1 MMQLRKSHLGFL
13 PSACFALSAFL
24 AFPLFAQEDLAAR
37 ANAIWITGNHLDA
50 LPLYEQLAAAHP
62 DEWVYQERLAVA
74 LGVKAEHLTD
84 PAQIKAAMI
93 RERDAA
99 KKAVADGDPNYFM
112 QIAAQIDPDA
122 PLPPAA
128 AAGSSQELFQQ
139 GEKAFGAGDYAGAI
153 AKYAAAADADPH
165 AYEPPLY
172 AGDAAYSMK
181 DLKTAALWFA
191 RAISVDPSRETAY
204 RYWGDALLR
213 IGNNPAAAKGKYIE
227 AIVADPYNK
236 LSWQGITNWAVRQKA
251 VLQVPKIIRPQAPV
265 ADPNKPGNITINID
279 PNTIDNNKHP
289 GSAAWLG
296 YSIVRAKFRTDD
308 FAKDFPAEK
317 TYRHSL
323 KEESEALNSVV
334 SVLKSNKADR
344 NQLDESLRNLL
355 DLSDAGM
362 LDCWILINGADQGIA
377 QDYPAYRQD
386 HRQLLDDYLAKF
398 VIHGGTI

>member
-1 MMQLRKSHLGFL
+1 MMQLRKTHLGFL
-13 PSACFALSAFL
+13 LFSLTVLPLL
-24 AFPLFAQEDLAAR
+24 AQKDLAAR
-37 ANAIWITGNHLDA
+37 ADAIWTTGNHLEA

-62 DEWVYQERLAVA
+62 EEWIYQERLSGA
-74 LGVKAEHLTD
+74 LNEQLKQLTD
-84 PAQIKAAMI
+84 PAQIKATLT

-99 KKAVADGDPNYFM
+99 RKAIADGDPNYFI
-112 QIAAQIDPDA
+112 QIVAQIDPDA
-122 PLPPAA
+122 PIPAPGA
-128 AAGSSQELFQQ
+128 PGSAQALFQEA
-139 GEKAFGAGDYAGAI
+139 EKLFGTGDYKGAI
-153 AKYAAAADADPH
+153 AKYGAAADAAPT

-213 IGNNPAAAKGKYIE
+213 VGNDPVAAKGKYID
-227 AIVADPYNK
+227 ALVADPYNK
-236 LSWQGITNWAVRQKA
+236 LAWQGIQNWAVRQKA
-251 VLQVPKIIRPQAPV
+251 VLLAPKIDRPSAPV

-279 PNTIDNNKHP
+279 PNSIDNTKHP

-296 YSIVRAKFRTDD
+296 YSMVRAKFRTED

-317 TYRHSL
+317 TYRHTL
-323 KEESEALNSVV
+323 REESEALNSVV
-334 SVLKSNKADR
+334 TIVKELKVDR
-344 NQLDESLRNLL
+344 NKLDESLRNLL

-377 QDYPAYRQD
+377 KDYPVYRQD
-386 HRQLLDDYLAKF
+386 HRQLLNDYLAKF
-398 VIHGGTI
+398 VIHGGSI

>member
-1 MMQLRKSHLGFL
+1 MIQLRESHLGFL
-13 PSACFALSAFL
+13 LFSLTALPLL
-24 AFPLFAQEDLAAR
+24 AQQDLAAR
-37 ANAIWITGNHLDA
+37 ADAVWTTGNRLEA

-62 DEWVYQERLAVA
+62 EEWIYQERLAAA
-74 LGVKAEHLTD
+74 LGVQVEHLTD
-84 PAQIKAAMI
+84 PAQVKAARI

-99 KKAVADGDPNYFM
+99 KKAIADGDPNYF
-112 QIAAQIDPDA
+112 IRITAQIDPDA
-122 PLPPAA
+122 PAPAPGA
-128 AAGSSQELFQQ
+128 PGSAQALFQE
-139 GEKAFGAGDYAGAI
+139 GEKAFGTGDYAGAI
-153 AKYAAAADADPH
+153 AKYAAAADADPT

-181 DLKTAALWFA
+181 DLKTAARWFA

-204 RYWGDALLR
+204 RYWGYALLR
-213 IGNNPAAAKGKYIE
+213 IGNDPAGAKEKYIG
-227 AIVADPYNK
+227 ALIADPYNR
-236 LSWQGITNWAVRQKA
+236 LAWQGIQNWAVRQKA
-251 VLQVPKIIRPQAPV
+251 VLLAPKIDRPSAPV
-265 ADPNKPGNITINID
+265 VDPKKPGNITINID

-296 YSIVRAKFRTDD
+296 SSLARAKFRNED

-323 KEESEALNSVV
+323 REESEALNSVV
-334 SVLKSNKADR
+334 TIVKELKVDR

-386 HRQLLDDYLAKF
+386 HRQLLTDYLAKF
-398 VIHGGTI
+398 VIHGGSI

>member
-1 MMQLRKSHLGFL
+1 MIQLRNSHLGLLFFAFAAL
-13 PSACFALSAFL
+13 PL
-24 AFPLFAQEDLAAR
+24 AAQPDLAAR
-37 ANAIWITGNHLDA
+37 ADAIWITGNRLEA

-62 DEWVYQERLAVA
+62 EQWVYQERLAVA
-74 LGVKAEHLTD
+74 LGVQVEHLAD
-84 PAQIKAAMI
+84 PAQIKAARI

-99 KKAVADGDPNYFM
+99 SKAVADGDPNYFM
-112 QIAAQIDPDA
+112 QLIAKIDPDA
-122 PLPPAA
+122 PIPAA
-128 AAGSSQELFQQ
+128 IPAGTAEALFQE
-139 GEKAFGAGDYAGAI
+139 GEKAFGTGDYKGAI
-153 AKYAAAADADPH
+153 AKYAAAADANPH

-213 IGNNPAAAKGKYIE
+213 VGNDPAAAKEKFIA

-236 LSWQGITNWAVRQKA
+236 LAWQGIQNWAVRQKA
-251 VLQVPKIIRPQAPV
+251 VLLAPKIVRPSAPV
-265 ADPNKPGNITINID
+265 VDPKKPGNITINVD
-279 PNTIDNNKHP
+279 PNSIDNDKHP
-289 GSAAWLG
+289 GGAAWLG
-296 YSIVRAKFRTDD
+296 YSMVRANFRTQD

-317 TYRHSL
+317 TYRHTL
-323 KEESEALNSVV
+323 KEESEALNGVV

-344 NQLDESLRNLL
+344 NQLDESLRDLL

-377 QDYPAYRQD
+377 QDYAAYRQD
-386 HRQLLDDYLAKF
+386 HRQLLNDYIAKF
-398 VIHGGTI
+398 VIHGGSI